1 MDGRLSGPA
10 EQPHSCVICQR
21 RKVKCERR
29 HPCSNCVKHGA
40 VCEFRA
46 PQPPRRRKRQSSDPD
61 VLVKL
66 KRCEDL
72 LQRYG
77 IELDGSAKQQIL
89 DKPNSGDTSFTR
101 AKSEASETTRDGL
114 AKSDGGSVNL
124 PRIKGQSQSASYAAQ
139 SEETRHLEELLE
151 GSDEETRKPGPGL
164 IQTAYDKLH
173 HADGSGLLFG
183 SIGNINLKQLHP
195 PAITIFRLWQT
206 YFTAV
211 YPLTMVFHAP
221 TVQQQILD
229 ASSDLNNVP
238 KNMEALLFAIY
249 FGAVIALPP
258 EDCEAMLGLPQP
270 VLVNRY
276 LLATQ
281 QALNAAKLLTSS
293 DIMVLQ
299 ALVILLVGTPE
310 FLLSYFRIGLHRDGT
325 SLGLS
330 PFETEIRRRLWW
342 QIVVVDIRL
351 AELSGA
357 GTSML
362 SVPFNTC
369 LPLNVND
376 ADLSPEMGELPP
388 EHTRTTDMTFCLSR
402 YEIAKFLKDSN
413 TAFFF
418 FEGAWAKANGTPATL
433 EEKDRAIDEVEH
445 RLEEKYLKHCSDAKV
460 TLHFL
465 TGIFLR
471 NAIYRMRVVA
481 HHPQHRPD
489 KGASMPAEEKEY
501 LCRLNLNMI
510 ENDNI
515 AHGNKSAE
523 RFAWYL
529 NMYFQLPAFIYLISE
544 LRHRTR
550 GELADRG
557 WSAINEGFQNRIQ
570 FMAKRKDSPIF
581 KATSALALKAWQAR
595 EIDFAAHREPVPEP
609 LSYIKTLRS
618 IFGEPPPKRRK
629 SAYGGS
635 DQTEKP
641 VEHATQNHPVAGP
654 DSSQEAVETAKGTV
668 PGPSENPS
676 VNPTEWSP
684 MDWSYWDDL
693 IQNWDLQIPDGSEQF
708 NFGESFNFNGQ

>member
-1 MDGRLSGPA
+1 MDGRLSIPA

-77 IELDGSAKQQIL
+77 IELDGTAKHKTL
-89 DKPNSGDTSFTR
+89 DLPNPGDTPLSR

-114 AKSDGGSVNL
+114 ANSDGGSVNL
-124 PRIKGQSQSASYAAQ
+124 PRIKGQAQSSSYAAQ

-164 IQTAYDKLH
+164 IQTAYDKYH

-206 YFTAV
+206 YFTSV

-238 KNMEALLFAIY
+238 ENMEALLFAIY

-258 EDCEAMLGLPQP
+258 EDCETMLGLPQP

-299 ALVILLVGTPE
+299 ALVILLVGLP
-310 FLLSYFRIGLHRDGT
+310 
-325 SLGLS
+325 
-330 PFETEIRRRLWW
+330 PFEIEIRRRLWW
-342 QIVVVDIRL
+342 QIVVVDTRL

-402 YEIAKFLKDSN
+402 YEIGKFLKASN

-418 FEGAWAKANGTPATL
+418 FEGAWAKPDGTPATL
-433 EEKDRAIDEVEH
+433 EEKDRAIDELEH
-445 RLEEKYLKHCSDAKV
+445 RLEEKYLKHCSDAKI
-460 TLHFL
+460 TLQFL
-465 TGIFLR
+465 TKIFLR

-523 RFAWYL
+523 KFAWYL
-529 NMYFQLPAFIYLISE
+529 NMYFQLPAFVYLISE

-550 GELADRG
+550 GELAERG
-557 WSAINEGFQNRIQ
+557 WAAISEGFQNRIQ
-570 FMAKRKDSPIF
+570 FIAKRKDSPIF

-595 EIDFAAHREPVPEP
+595 EMDFAAHREPVPEP
-609 LSYIKTLRS
+609 PSYIKTLRS
-618 IFGEPPPKRRK
+618 IFGEPPPKQRRGF
-629 SAYGGS
+629 YGGP
-635 DQTEKP
+635 DQAEKP
-641 VEHATQNHPVAGP
+641 ADYATQSHTVAGP
-654 DSSQEAVETAKGTV
+654 ESLEEAAETVKGSV
-668 PGPSENPS
+668 PAPSDNLG

-684 MDWSYWDDL
+684 MDWSYWDEL
-693 IQNWDLQIPDGSEQF
+693 IQNWDPQIPDGSEQF
-708 NFGESFNFNGQ
+708 DFGESFNFNGQ